1 MSSWLLVKIVSAWL
15 LPPGIFIVIGLSG
28 CFVARKRSRLGK
40 SLIAVS
46 LILLWA
52 CSTQWVADVLL
63 RSLEPAS
70 ALDLVVT
77 LPAQVIVVL
86 GGGRNRGAPEYGG
99 DTVSEGTLVRARYGA
114 YLHRTLDKPL
124 LVSGGN
130 PDGGTV
136 TEAQAMKS
144 LLENEFKVPVAWM
157 ETRSNTTYDQAREVM
172 AILGPLGK
180 RRIYLITHAW
190 HMPRAQT
197 AFEQAGFDVVPAST
211 SFVSRRDLTLRN
223 FVPSAPALRDTNY
236 YFHEMLGL
244 AWYRLKSPAK

>member
-1 MSSWLLVKIVSAWL
+1 MSSWLLVNIVSAWL

-28 CFVARKRSRLGK
+28 WFVARKRPRLGNGLVAA
-40 SLIAVS
+40 SF
-46 LILLWA
+46 ILLWV
-52 CSTQWVADVLL
+52 CSTQWLADVLL
-63 RSLEPAS
+63 RSLEPAF
-70 ALDLVVT
+70 ALDPAST
-77 LPAQVIVVL
+77 APAQVIVVL
-86 GGGRNRGAPEYGG
+86 GGGRYRGAPEYGG
-99 DTVSEGTLVRARYGA
+99 DTVSEATLVRARYGA

-136 TEAQAMKS
+136 AEAQAMKS

-157 ETRSNTTYDQAREVM
+157 ETRSNTTFDQAREVM
-172 AILGPLGK
+172 AILGPLGM

-190 HMPRAQT
+190 HMPRSQAV
-197 AFEQAGFDVVPAST
+197 FEQAGFDVVPAST

-236 YFHEMLGL
+236 YVHEILGL
-244 AWYRLKSPAK
+244 AWYRIKSPAK